1 MKANGEEYTVADGT
15 VLSDWLVSQG
25 SVLEKTA
32 VLLNGNVVPRASLH
46 STTISDT
53 DCLEIVSFVGGG

>member
-15 VLSDWLVSQG
+15 VLSDRLVSQG
-25 SVLEKTA
+25 YVLAKTA
-32 VLLNGNVVPRASLH
+32 VLLNGNVVPRASLN